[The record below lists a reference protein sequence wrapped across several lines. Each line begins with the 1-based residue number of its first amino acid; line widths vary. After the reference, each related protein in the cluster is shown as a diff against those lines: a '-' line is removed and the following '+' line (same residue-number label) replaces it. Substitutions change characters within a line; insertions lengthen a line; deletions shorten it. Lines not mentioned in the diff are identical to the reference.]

1 MRQSRSHCI
10 HAGWNYTATTC
21 LICWQDQRVRFS
33 TLCRH
38 YSHKTFATV
47 PNQNSKLLR
56 PTFHLVSDCQVD
68 ENVNIGQLA
77 TDAGRLHKA
86 PSEFLSCTR
95 GRSRTVKLAQKKTT
109 HKSVQDWKWEK
120 SWNQSRKHEV
130 KYKSVDKDF
139 KIYMNCTVHLVL
151 TDFFKILR
159 EELFRGVPPLP

>member
-21 LICWQDQRVRFS
+21 LISWQDQRVRFS

-68 ENVNIGQLA
+68 EKRQYWA
-77 TDAGRLHKA
+77 TRHWRWSPPQSTIRVL
-86 PSEFLSCTR
+86 
-95 GRSRTVKLAQKKTT
+95 KLYQGPIPNSKVGAKKTT

-130 KYKSVDKDF
+130 KYKSVDKDY

-151 TDFFKILR
+151 THFFKILR